1 MGRKRRPPA
10 RPSGPPGTWWWRASQ
25 HPRPAAE
32 AVAGVAVQTWATNRE
47 WEFMLMIVD
56 VDCWEQTLR
65 CWVVINAIIMAQTA
79 TNLPRNWRKQLPN
92 SCQET
97 FRRPPHEH
105 QLWPLLQ
112 PHRLGCLLLRR
123 WDSKGFPTKPDH
135 LLGGKH
141 QSSEIPG
148 WGSSWCKHAP
158 LQLSLSPT
166 EDVELYNLHVYVCV
180 YSCTHTLP
188 TSMYVRCMG

>member
-1 MGRKRRPPA
+1 MFVGSRL
-10 RPSGPPGTWWWRASQ
+10 WW
-25 HPRPAAE
+25 
-32 AVAGVAVQTWATNRE
+32 
-47 WEFMLMIVD
+47 
-56 VDCWEQTLR
+56 R
-65 CWVVINAIIMAQTA
+65 CWVINVIVMAQTA

-188 TSMYVRCMG
+188 TSMYVRCMGWYVHVWFSFIFRTHSTYIYIHTHYHGARA